1 MIPNKTEEQ
10 ILIQY
15 FKYYDLEGSGFC
27 NLRNFIK
34 SHERL
39 GVVLSKI
46 KDIEE
51 IFNEFDV
58 NKTGIINYKT
68 FAHNIFTPEHK
79 EQTPETIADM
89 FGLTKERVRQIIKI
103 SIEKI
108 QHIKINKFK

>member
-79 EQTPETIADM
+79 EQTPKT
-89 FGLTKERVRQIIKI
+89 GG
-103 SIEKI
+103 
-108 QHIKINKFK
+108 NP